1 MIKTLSDKL
10 PDGGAQLKR
19 QREAL
24 LARLEKLKRPVPD
37 LTQLLPPGAD
47 IQLHNKNKLTYQA
60 RMLTAGAVQHLH
72 S

>member
-1 MIKTLSDKL
+1 L
-10 PDGGAQLKR
+10 QR

-37 LTQLLPPGAD
+37 LTHPFPGAAPD
-47 IQLHNKNKLTYQA
+47 ALQLHHKNKLTYQA
-60 RMLTAGAVQHLH
+60 RILTAGAVEHLH

>member
-1 MIKTLSDKL
+1 MSDKL
-10 PDGGAQLKR
+10 PDGGAQLRR

-37 LTQLLPPGAD
+37 LTHPISTTGPDAL
-47 IQLHNKNKLTYQA
+47 QLHHKNKLTYQA
-60 RMLTAGAVQHLH
+60 RILTAGAVEHLH

>member
-10 PDGGAQLKR
+10 PDGGAQLRR

-24 LARLEKLKRPVPD
+24 LARLEKLKRPLPD
-37 LTQLLPPGAD
+37 LAHPGPDAL
-47 IQLHNKNKLTYQA
+47 QLHHKNKLTYQA
-60 RMLTAGAVQHLH
+60 RILTAGAVEHLH